1 MKGRAIAAA
10 ALAATAAAGLAAAAP
25 PEKPNF
31 VVIFCD
37 DLGYGDLGCYGS
49 PTIATPNLD
58 RMASEGTK
66 FTSFMVASPV
76 CSPSRAA
83 LLTGCYPK
91 RIGLEDHVIFPPH
104 RHGLNPTEVT
114 IATML
119 RKAGYATGCVGKWHL
134 GHVKPFLP
142 TDHGFDSYFGIP
154 YSNDMM
160 TPAPDGRKGAILMR
174 NGEVVDPCV
183 DQATLTPRYTEEA
196 VKFLRAN
203 RDRPFFLYMPH
214 TFPHVPLFTAPPFE
228 ATSKRG
234 LYGDV
239 VQTLDWSVGEILK
252 ALRELGLDERTMVL
266 FTSDN
271 GPWLIMNDRGGS
283 AGPLRDGKGTTYE
296 GGMREPCIVRW
307 PGRVPAGRTCS
318 GLWGSIDV
326 LPTIARLAGVEP
338 PADRVLD
345 GRDASALVLGTP
357 GAKPPREEFFYYS
370 AFGRLDGVREG
381 PWKLRSV
388 GGSNELFNLETDV
401 GERFNV
407 ATNHADLVARLAER
421 MAAFDAELTAA
432 ARPCGKLP
440 GAPPVGP
447 PNRRPQAKKAP

>member
-1 MKGRAIAAA
+1 
-10 ALAATAAAGLAAAAP
+10 

-31 VVIFCD
+31 IVIFCD

-66 FTSFMVASPV
+66 FTSFYVASPV

-91 RIGLEDHVIFPPH
+91 RIGLENHVVFPHH
-104 RHGLNPTEVT
+104 RHGLNPSEIT

-119 RKAGYATGCVGKWHL
+119 RKAGYATACVGKWHV

-154 YSNDMM
+154 YSNDMA
-160 TPAPDGRKGAILMR
+160 TEAPDGRKGAILMR
-174 NGEVVDPCV
+174 NEKVIDPCV
-183 DQATLTPRYTEEA
+183 DQATLTPRYTGEA
-196 VKFLRAN
+196 LKFIRAN
-203 RDRPFFLYMPH
+203 KDRPFFLYFPH
-214 TFPHVPLFTAPPFE
+214 TFPHIPLFTAAPF
-228 ATSKRG
+228 AGTSKRG

-252 ALRELGLDERTMVL
+252 ELRALGLDERTLVL

-271 GPWLIMNDRGGS
+271 GPWLPMKERGGS
-283 AGPLRDGKGTTYE
+283 AGPLREGKGTTYE

-307 PGRVPAGRTCS
+307 PGRVPAGRTS
-318 GLWGSIDV
+318 SEMWASIDV
-326 LPTIARLAGVEP
+326 LPTIARLAGVEA

-345 GRDASALVLGTP
+345 GRDAADLVLGRP
-357 GAKPPREEFFYYS
+357 DAPPPRSEFFFYS
-370 AFGRLDGVREG
+370 DVGRLDAVRSG
-381 PWKLRSV
+381 PWKLRTV
-388 GGSNELFNLETDV
+388 GQGRELFNVETDV
-401 GERFNV
+401 SERFNV
-407 ATNHADLVARLAER
+407 ATNHADIVARLAAR
-421 MAAFDAELTAA
+421 MAEFDADLSAHI
-432 ARPCGKLP
+432 RPCGKLP
-440 GAPPVGP
+440 DAPPVGP
-447 PNRRPQAKKAP
+447 PGRAKAGTQAP

>member
-1 MKGRAIAAA
+1 MTTLFLRAIAASA
-10 ALAATAAAGLAAAAP
+10 ALGAVCATAADR
-25 PEKPNF
+25 PNF

-37 DLGYGDLGCYGS
+37 DLGYGDLSCYGS

-91 RIGLEDHVIFPPH
+91 RIGLENHVIFPPH
-104 RHGLNPTEVT
+104 RHGLNPSEVT

-119 RKAGYATGCVGKWHL
+119 KRAGYATACVGKWHL

-154 YSNDMM
+154 YSNDMQ
-160 TPAPDGRKGAILMR
+160 TPAPDGKKGAILMR
-174 NGEVVDPCV
+174 NDEVIDPHV

-196 VKFLRAN
+196 VRFLRAN
-203 RDRPFFLYMPH
+203 RDQPFFLYFPQ
-214 TFPHVPLFTAPPFE
+214 TFPHTPLFTAPPFE
-228 ATSKRG
+228 GTSKRG

-239 VQTLDWSVGEILK
+239 VQTIDWSVGEILK
-252 ALRELGLDERTMVL
+252 TLRELGLDERTMVL

-318 GLWGSIDV
+318 DLWGSIDV

-345 GRDASALVLGTP
+345 GRDASDLVLGRP
-357 GAKPPREEFFYYS
+357 DAKPPREEFFYYS
-370 AFGRLDGVREG
+370 AFGKIDAVRSG
-381 PWKLRSV
+381 PWKLRAV
-388 GGSNELFNLETDV
+388 GGTNELFNLETDV

-407 ATNHADLVARLAER
+407 ATNHPEIVVRLSAR
-421 MAAFDAELTAA
+421 MTAFDAELESGI
-432 ARPCGKLP
+432 RPCGKLP

-447 PNRRPQAKKAP
+447 PGRKQQAAKAP